1 MIEDTTQ
8 LRLLYS
14 QRDFQIALSALTF
27 LSEIEPESH
36 YSIEELRRYRCYL
49 DTAAIS
55 YWRPFSKSPNLPVLK
70 TSALG
75 LNDTEHNLHKRIHT
89 YRDKVVAHSDIDRMR
104 IGFHTLDVHEG
115 LSLPHLR
122 FDEGLELVDE
132 VDPWIALVQ
141 KIMRIGSDQLW
152 EIAQK
157 MGPGK
162 SFIKD
167 FHDP

>member
-1 MIEDTTQ
+1 MIEDAIK

-27 LSEIEPESH
+27 LSEIVPDSR
-36 YSIEELRRYRCYL
+36 YSIEELRRFRCYL

-55 YWRPFSKSPNLPVLK
+55 YWRPFSKSPKLPVLK
-70 TSALG
+70 TSDLD
-75 LNDTEHNLHKRIHT
+75 LSDMERNLHERIHT

-122 FDEGLELVDE
+122 FDEGLELVDQ
-132 VDPWIALVQ
+132 VDPWIALVR
-141 KIMRIGSDQLW
+141 KIMRIGADRLW
-152 EIAQK
+152 DIAQIV
-157 MGPGK
+157 GPGK

>member
-1 MIEDTTQ
+1 MIEDAIQ

-27 LSEIEPESH
+27 LSEIDPESC
-36 YSIEELRRYRCYL
+36 YSIEDLRRYRCYL

-70 TSALG
+70 TSTLG
-75 LNDTEHNLHKRIHT
+75 FTNTEQDLHRRIHA

-104 IGFHTLDVHEG
+104 IGFHTLEVSEG
-115 LSLPHLR
+115 LSLPHHR
-122 FDEGLELVDE
+122 FDEGLELVDQ
-132 VDPWIALVQ
+132 VDPWIALVR
-141 KIMRIGSDQLW
+141 KIMRIGSDRLW
-152 EIAQK
+152 EIARK